1 MDKNLKQEAC
11 QLYIEQEI
19 ETGLADGKTAYKIG
33 KELTKEI
40 EQLFEAKVNPGTI
53 EKRAQRIRTNVRKS
67 ESENTDKLQTNNV
80 RTDKS
85 KLKKILKQISIEEL
99 QDVISKATIIS
110 KDVGA
115 DQSIVEIINL
125 GLDMY
130 YKK

>member
-1 MDKNLKQEAC
+1 MVDKSLKQEAC

-67 ESENTDKLQTNNV
+67 ELENTDKIRTNNV

-85 KLKKILKQISIEEL
+85 KLKKILKEINIEEL
-99 QDVISKATIIS
+99 QDVVSKAAILS
-110 KDVGA
+110 KEIGA
-115 DQSIVEIINL
+115 DQSVATILNL
-125 GLDMY
+125 GLYMY
-130 YKK
+130 QK